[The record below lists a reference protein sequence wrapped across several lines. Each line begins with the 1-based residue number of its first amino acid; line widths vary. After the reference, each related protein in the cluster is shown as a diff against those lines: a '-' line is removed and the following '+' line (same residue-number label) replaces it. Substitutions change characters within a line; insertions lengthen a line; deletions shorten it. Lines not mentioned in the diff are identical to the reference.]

1 MCDSDAITTCIHFSH
16 PSKTPKQRIVFFS
29 GKITMKCSELIARLN
44 ILGWCQLLLI
54 LCILL
59 LFVYLAVLDADVQM
73 LSCQVFQLSRKF
85 AALP

>member
-1 MCDSDAITTCIHFSH
+1 
-16 PSKTPKQRIVFFS
+16 
-29 GKITMKCSELIARLN
+29 MKCSELIARLN

-54 LCILL
+54 LSILL